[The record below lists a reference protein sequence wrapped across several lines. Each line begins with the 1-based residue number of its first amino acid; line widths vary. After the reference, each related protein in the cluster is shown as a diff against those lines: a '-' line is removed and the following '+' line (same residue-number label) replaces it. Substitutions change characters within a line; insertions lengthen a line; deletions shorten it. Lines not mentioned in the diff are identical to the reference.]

1 MSTPLKVG
9 IIGTGG
15 ISHAHAGGILQK
27 PGLVEAVAI
36 CDLNAESRQ
45 KLADKLGNNP
55 RQFDDW
61 KKMYAEMGD
70 GLEAVIICLPH
81 HLHAVSILDACAARK
96 HILCEKPMCISRD
109 EAAKIVAAVKSS
121 GITYM
126 SAHNQLFLPAFV
138 KACEV
143 IQSGKIGRVRWIR
156 SQDCFVLDPGMLKD
170 QWRSATKTQGGGELI
185 DTGYHPTYRLLH
197 LAQSKPVA
205 VRGTMGRFSAQLQGE
220 DTASVQVRFENGV
233 IGEILT
239 SWAMPNPWGSHQIHV
254 VGEKGQVF
262 GSEAEVHF
270 LASGSHQPERIPVNA
285 GENWGSTF
293 GEQLQHFA
301 AAVRNKTKPI
311 HSVEEGL
318 ATLEIILSATEN
330 ADGWQKTAQLQFS

>member
-9 IIGTGG
+9 FVGTGG

-27 PGLVEAVAI
+27 PGAVEAVAI
-36 CDLNAESRQ
+36 CDLNAESRK
-45 KLADKLGNNP
+45 KLADKLGSKP
-55 RQFDDW
+55 REFDDW

-70 GLEAVIICLPH
+70 QLEAVIICLPH
-81 HLHAVSILDACAARK
+81 HLHAVSILDACAAKK
-96 HILCEKPMCISRD
+96 HILCEKPMCITRE
-109 EAAKIVAAVKSS
+109 EAAKITAAVKSS

-126 SAHNQLFLPAFV
+126 SAHNQLFLPSFA
-138 KACEV
+138 KACELV
-143 IQSGKIGRVRWIR
+143 QGGKVGRVRWIR
-156 SQDCFVLDPGMLKD
+156 SQDCFVADPNLFKD
-170 QWRSATKTQGGGELI
+170 QWRATTKTQGGGELI

-205 VRGTMGRFSAQLQGE
+205 VRGTMGRFSANLQGE

-239 SWAMPNPWGSHQIHV
+239 SWAMQNPWGSHQIHV
-254 VGEKGQVF
+254 IGEKGQIF
-262 GSEAEVHF
+262 GSEADLNFV
-270 LASGSHQPERIPVNA
+270 AAGSTQVEKIPVNI

-293 GEQLQHFA
+293 GEQIKHFA
-301 AAVRNKTKPI
+301 DAVRNKTKPL

-318 ATLEIILSATEN
+318 ATLDIILSATES
-330 ADGWQKTAQLQFS
+330 AEGWQKTAQVQFN